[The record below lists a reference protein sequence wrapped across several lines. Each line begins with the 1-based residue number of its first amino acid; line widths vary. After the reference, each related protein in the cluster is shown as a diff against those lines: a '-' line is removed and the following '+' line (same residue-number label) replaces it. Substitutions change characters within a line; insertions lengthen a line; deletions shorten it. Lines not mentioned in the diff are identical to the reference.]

1 MTKTLSLNTTS
12 IKFSDDKT
20 DLIFT
25 ASKDGQIVKSN
36 ITPTL
41 KIKQVDKGYLTSVI
55 GAWVDGHIVINSSS
69 LNNLPVGQYLVELWL
84 SDETG
89 DDIYPDTGFIRLGI
103 NQNSTGLS
111 GDLVSSITLQDFQS
125 QFNDLSIKILNNLP
139 EGKQGIQGIQGV
151 QGVQGK
157 QGIQGI
163 QGGAGKDFS
172 ISKTFSSVAS
182 MSGDGLNEGDFVI
195 ISSTIEDPDNAKLY
209 LWNGT
214 GFTFVTDMSGAT
226 GIKGDKGEQ
235 GIQGEQGIHGVK
247 GADAVI
253 NVVTQAEYDALTDKS
268 GVYFIGG

>member
-20 DLIFT
+20 DLIFIV
-25 ASKDGQIVKSN
+25 SKDGQIVKSN

-41 KIKQVDKGYLTSVI
+41 KIKQVDKGYLTSIV
-55 GAWVDGHIVINSSS
+55 GTWVDGHIVINSSS
-69 LNNLPVGQYLVELWL
+69 LNKLPVGQYLVELWL
-84 SDETG
+84 SDATG

-125 QFNDLSIKILNNLP
+125 QFNALSTKILNNLP
-139 EGKQGIQGIQGV
+139 EGKQGPQGIQGIQGV
-151 QGVQGK
+151 
-157 QGIQGI
+157 

-182 MSGDGLNEGDFVI
+182 MSGDGLNEGDFVM

-209 LWNGT
+209 LWNGI

-235 GIQGEQGIHGVK
+235 GIQGVKGIQGEQGIQGVK

-253 NVVTQAEYDALTDKS
+253 NVITQAEYDKLPDKT